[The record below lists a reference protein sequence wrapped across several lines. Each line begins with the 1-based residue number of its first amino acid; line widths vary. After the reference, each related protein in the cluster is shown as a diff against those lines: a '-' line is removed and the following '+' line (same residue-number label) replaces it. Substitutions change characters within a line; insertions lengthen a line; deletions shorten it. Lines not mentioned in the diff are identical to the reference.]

1 MGAFLLVVGGLV
13 APAIMLTV
21 GAKLGNVG
29 GPTTMLDAHAASV
42 TPAIGFGWIATRDA
56 PSP

>member
-21 GAKLGNVG
+21 GAKLWHVG
-29 GPTTMLDAHAASV
+29 GAMIMLDAHAASV
-42 TPAIGFGWIATRDA
+42 TQAI
-56 PSP
+56 